1 MISKE
6 SIEEHVNGKIQVSI
20 QEKIEEKI
28 EEKNTE
34 YSNIVY
40 EYNNIKYEYKNN
52 QYDNNESDNNSIELG
67 KIRKMIEL
75 LEVNHHIEIAKILH
89 KNNIKLSENSNGIFI
104 NLSNLDNNSMDKI
117 KEYLSFVKNQNLYIS
132 KDEETKEN
140 LENIYFKDNKDKL
153 TNNNENINHIDAS
166 M

>member
-6 SIEEHVNGKIQVSI
+6 SIEEHVNGQIKVSI
-20 QEKIEEKI
+20 QEKFEEKI
-28 EEKNTE
+28 DENITE

-52 QYDNNESDNNSIELG
+52 EYDNNESDNNSIELE

-75 LEVNHHIEIAKILH
+75 LETNHHIEIAKILH

-153 TNNNENINHIDAS
+153 INNNENIDHIDVS

>member
-6 SIEEHVNGKIQVSI
+6 SIEENVEGKIQVNI
-20 QEKIEEKI
+20 QEMI

-52 QYDNNESDNNSIELG
+52 QYDNNENNNNSIELE

-89 KNNIKLSENSNGIFI
+89 KNNIRLSENSNGIFI

-153 TNNNENINHIDAS
+153 TNNNENINHNDVS
-166 M
+166 V

>member
-6 SIEEHVNGKIQVSI
+6 SIEEHVNGNIQVSI
-20 QEKIEEKI
+20 QEKNEEKI
-28 EEKNTE
+28 TE

-52 QYDNNESDNNSIELG
+52 QYDNNESDNNSIELE

-153 TNNNENINHIDAS
+153 TNNNENIDHNDVS
-166 M
+166 V